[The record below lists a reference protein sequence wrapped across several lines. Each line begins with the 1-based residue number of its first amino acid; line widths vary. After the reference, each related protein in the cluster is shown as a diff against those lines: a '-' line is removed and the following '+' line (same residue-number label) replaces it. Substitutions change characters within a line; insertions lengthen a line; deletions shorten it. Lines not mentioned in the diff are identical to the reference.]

1 MKLFSRLIVVSL
13 IALMVVSVL
22 PSQPAA
28 NAPTVAA
35 QDDLVEVSVQL
46 KWVTQAQFAGYYA
59 ALEQGYYEEEGLDL
73 TIIPGGPDISPQQVI
88 AAGGAE
94 FGIDWM
100 GSHLAA
106 REQIIM
112 GDGSGPVNIGQ
123 VYQRSGM
130 REIAFVD
137 SGIETIEDLEGQNVG
152 VWFLGNELPLF
163 AALVANDLDPEDPN
177 DVNIIA
183 QSFDMV
189 AFINGELDAASAMT
203 YNELAQVLEFQGEG
217 DEFPVFTLDDLN
229 IIDLNEVG
237 TALLEDEIYVNE
249 EWLAEEGN
257 EEVAVAFLRA
267 SFRGWIYC
275 RDNPADC
282 VDYVLAEGSALG
294 EGHQLWMMNE
304 VNKLIWPSPNGIGV
318 ADPDLIAQTAEIA
331 LTYGV
336 IENEMDDGAWRSDL
350 AQQAV
355 DSLLEDYPDLDVYG
369 LEWEAMEVEI
379 TPGGE

>member
-1 MKLFSRLIVVSL
+1 MKTFRKLLIVAIVGL
-13 IALMVVSVL
+13 LVWGLL
-22 PSQPAA
+22 PA
-28 NAPTVAA
+28 VDA
-35 QDDLVEVSVQL
+35 QDDEMDEVRLQL

-59 ALEQGYYEEEGLDL
+59 ALQQGYYEEEGLDV
-73 TIIPGGPDISPQQVI
+73 TIIPGGPDISPQQVV

-106 REQIIM
+106 REQILQ
-112 GDGSGPVNIGQ
+112 GEGSGPVNIAQ
-123 VYQRSGM
+123 IYQRSGM
-130 REIAFVD
+130 REIAFAD

-183 QSFDMV
+183 QAFDMV
-189 AFINGELDAASAMT
+189 AFIEGELDAAAAMT
-203 YNELAQVLEFQGEG
+203 YNELAQVLEYVGEDG
-217 DEFPVFTLDDLN
+217 EFPVYSLDDLN

-237 TALLEDEIYVNE
+237 TAMLEDEIYANE

-257 EEVAVAFLRA
+257 EDVAVRFLRA

-275 RDNPADC
+275 RDNADDC

-294 EGHQLWMMNE
+294 EGHQRWMMNE
-304 VNKLIWPSPNGIGV
+304 VNKLIWPSENGIGIHDEELV
-318 ADPDLIAQTAEIA
+318 NRTAEIA

-336 IENEMDDGAWRSDL
+336 IEEEMDEGAWRGDL
-350 AQQAV
+350 AQQAL
-355 DSLLEDYPDLDVYG
+355 DSLIEMYPDLDVYG
-369 LEWEAMEVEI
+369 LEWEPAEVEI